1 MDKKKYIDV
10 LTEQASKHSRPQEMA
25 LSDFCDYLIE
35 FFSVDAFKAGTAEY
49 SQHILSCTRKN
60 PDFAGLTFLLLDDVA
75 TAMKRGEWLDV
86 FGILYEEMYL
96 SRGKA
101 SKTGQ
106 FFTPQSI
113 SDLMAQ
119 ISTLGAGD
127 HGKVNDC
134 AAGSGRL
141 LLAHYMEKSKTDHL
155 AGRRYEYVAQDSDPI
170 ACKMCALNFMVHGMY
185 GRVECRDTLRMSE
198 PTVVYYI
205 NEVKYP
211 FNTPYYSVRTVVPA
225 KAASIIGQEKND

>member
-10 LTEQASKHSRPQEMA
+10 LTEQADKHHRPQEMA
-25 LSDFCDYLIE
+25 LSDFCDYLIK
-35 FFSVDAFKAGTAEY
+35 FFSIDAFKAGTAEY
-49 SQHILSCTRKN
+49 SQHVLSCTKKN
-60 PDFAGLTFLLLDDVA
+60 PDFAGLALLWLDDVK
-75 TAMKRGEWLDV
+75 TAMERGEWLDV

-113 SDLMAQ
+113 SDLMAR
-119 ISTLGAGD
+119 IRTLRVGD
-127 HGKVNDC
+127 YGKVNDC

-141 LLAHYMEKSKTDHL
+141 LLAHYIDKSKLDHS
-155 AGRRYEYVAQDSDPI
+155 AGRRFEYVAQDSDPI
-170 ACKMCALNFMVHGMY
+170 ACKMCALNLMAHGMY
-185 GRVECRDTLRMSE
+185 GRVECRDTLRMTE
-198 PTVVYYI
+198 PTAVYVI

-211 FNTPYYSVRTVVPA
+211 FNTPYYSVRKILA
-225 KAASIIGQEKND
+225 KEEI

>member
-10 LTEQASKHSRPQEMA
+10 LTEQADKHSRPQELA

-35 FFSVDAFKAGTAEY
+35 FFSVDAFKTGTTG
-49 SQHILSCTRKN
+49 QHFLNCTQKN
-60 PDFAGLTFLLLDDVA
+60 LAFADLALLWLNDVK
-75 TAMKRGEWLDV
+75 TAMEQGQWLDV

-106 FFTPQSI
+106 FFTPQSV

-119 ISTLGAGD
+119 ISGLGAGD

-141 LLAHYMEKSKTDHL
+141 LLAHYIEKSKLDHS
-155 AGRRYEYVAQDSDPI
+155 AGRRFEYVAQDSDSI
-170 ACKMCALNFMVHGMY
+170 VCKMCALNFMVHGMY
-185 GRVECRDTLRMSE
+185 GRVECRDTLRMTE

-211 FNTPYYSVRTVVPA
+211 FNTPYYSVRTILA
-225 KAASIIGQEKND
+225 EKQK

>member
-10 LTEQASKHSRPQEMA
+10 LTEQANKHSRPQEMA

-35 FFSVDAFKAGTAEY
+35 FFSIDAFKAGTDEY
-49 SQHILSCTRKN
+49 IQHVLSFARKN
-60 PDFAGLTFLLLDDVA
+60 PDFAELAFLWIDDVA
-75 TAMKRGEWLDV
+75 TAMEHGQWLDV

-106 FFTPQSI
+106 FFTPQSV

-119 ISTLGAGD
+119 ISGLGACD

-141 LLAHYMEKSKTDHL
+141 LLAHYMEKSKLDHS
-155 AGRRYEYVAQDSDPI
+155 AGRRFEYVAQDSDPI
-170 ACKMCALNFMVHGMY
+170 ACKMCALNLMVHGMR
-185 GRVECRDTLRMSE
+185 GRVECRDTLRMTE
-198 PTVVYYI
+198 PTVVYVI

-211 FNTPYYSVRTVVPA
+211 FNTPYYSVRKILA
-225 KAASIIGQEKND
+225 ENRK

>member
-10 LTEQASKHSRPQEMA
+10 LTEQSSKHSRPQEMA

-35 FFSVDAFKAGTAEY
+35 FFSIDAFKAGTTEY
-49 SQHILSCTRKN
+49 RQHVLSCTKQN
-60 PDFAGLTFLLLDDVA
+60 PDFAGLTFQ
-75 TAMKRGEWLDV
+75 WLDV
-86 FGILYEEMYL
+86 FGNLYEEMYL

-106 FFTPQSI
+106 FFTPQSV
-113 SDLMAQ
+113 SDLMAR

-127 HGKVNDC
+127 HGEVNDC

-141 LLAHYMEKSKTDHL
+141 LLAHYMEKSKLDHS
-155 AGRRYEYVAQDSDPI
+155 AGRRFEYVAQDSDPI
-170 ACKMCALNFMVHGMY
+170 ACKMCALNLMVHGMY
-185 GRVECRDTLRMSE
+185 GRVECRDTLRMTE
-198 PTVVYYI
+198 PTVVYVI

-211 FNTPYYSVRTVVPA
+211 ISTPYYSVRKILA
-225 KAASIIGQEKND
+225 ENKK

>member
-10 LTEQASKHSRPQEMA
+10 LTEQANKHSRPQELA

-35 FFSVDAFKAGTAEY
+35 FFSIDAFKAGTAEY
-49 SQHILSCTRKN
+49 SQHVLNCTKKN
-60 PDFAGLTFLLLDDVA
+60 PYFAGLAFQWLDDVA
-75 TAMKRGEWLDV
+75 TAMERGQWLDV
-86 FGILYEEMYL
+86 FGNLYEEMYL

-106 FFTPQSI
+106 FFTPQSV
-113 SDLMAQ
+113 SDLMAR

-141 LLAHYMEKSKTDHL
+141 LLAHYMEKSKLDHL
-155 AGRRYEYVAQDSDPI
+155 AG
-170 ACKMCALNFMVHGMY
+170 KMCALNFMVHGMY
-185 GRVECRDTLRMSE
+185 GRVECRDTLRMDKPS
-198 PTVVYYI
+198 VVYYI

-211 FNTPYYSVRTVVPA
+211 FNTPFYSVRV
-225 KAASIIGQEKND
+225 KSQNQQKREK

>member
-1 MDKKKYIDV
+1 MDKKKYINV
-10 LTEQASKHSRPQEMA
+10 LTEHASKHSRPHEMA

-35 FFSVDAFKAGTAEY
+35 FFSIDAFKDGTVEY
-49 SQHILSCTRKN
+49 SQHVLSCTKKN
-60 PDFAGLTFLLLDDVA
+60 PDFAGLTFQWLDDVA
-75 TAMKRGEWLDV
+75 TAMEYGEWLDV

-106 FFTPQSI
+106 FFTPQSV
-113 SDLMAQ
+113 SDLVAQ
-119 ISTLGAGD
+119 IGTQKAED

-141 LLAHYMEKSKTDHL
+141 LLAHYMEKSRLDHK
-155 AGRRYEYVAQDSDPI
+155 AGRRFEYVAQDNDPI
-170 ACKMCALNFMVHGMY
+170 ACKMCALNLMVHGMY
-185 GRVECRDTLRMSE
+185 GRVECRDTLSMTE
-198 PTVVYYI
+198 PTVVYVI

-211 FNTPYYSVRTVVPA
+211 ISTPYYSVRKILA
-225 KAASIIGQEKND
+225 ENQK

>member
-10 LTEQASKHSRPQEMA
+10 LTEQANKHHRPQEMA

-35 FFSVDAFKAGTAEY
+35 FFSIDAFKAGTAEY
-49 SQHILSCTRKN
+49 SQHILNCTVQN
-60 PDFAGLTFLLLDDVA
+60 SEFAVLALQWLKDV
-75 TAMKRGEWLDV
+75 TEAMERGEWLDM

-113 SDLMAQ
+113 SDLMAR
-119 ISTLGAGD
+119 ISTLGAED

-141 LLAHYMEKSKTDHL
+141 LLAHYMEKSKLDHA
-155 AGRRYEYVAQDSDPI
+155 AGRRFEYVAQDSDPI
-170 ACKMCALNFMVHGMY
+170 ACKMGALNLMVHGMY

-211 FNTPYYSVRTVVPA
+211 FNTPYYSVRTVLA
-225 KAASIIGQEKND
+225 ENQK

>member
-10 LTEQASKHSRPQEMA
+10 LTEQANKHSRPQEMA

-35 FFSVDAFKAGTAEY
+35 LFSIDAFKAGTDEY
-49 SQHILSCTRKN
+49 RQYVLSCTKKN
-60 PDFAGLTFLLLDDVA
+60 PDFAGLAFQWLDDVA
-75 TAMKRGEWLDV
+75 TAMERGEWLDV

-101 SKTGQ
+101 SRTWQ
-106 FFTPQSI
+106 FFTPPSV

-119 ISTLGAGD
+119 VGTQKAEDNGT
-127 HGKVNDC
+127 VNDC

-141 LLAHYMEKSKTDHL
+141 LLSHYMEKSKLDHA
-155 AGRRYEYVAQDSDPI
+155 AGRRFEYVAQDSDPI
-170 ACKMCALNFMVHGMY
+170 ACKMCALNLMVHGMY
-185 GRVECRDTLRMSE
+185 GRVECRDTLRMTE
-198 PTVVYYI
+198 PSVVYVI

-211 FNTPYYSVRTVVPA
+211 FNTPYYSVRKILA
-225 KAASIIGQEKND
+225 KNRE

>member
-1 MDKKKYIDV
+1 MDKKKYINV
-10 LTEQASKHSRPQEMA
+10 LTEHASKNSRPQEMA

-35 FFSVDAFKAGTAEY
+35 LFSIDAFKAGTAEHLEY
-49 SQHILSCTRKN
+49 VLSCMNKN
-60 PDFAGLTFLLLDDVA
+60 PDFGGLTFQWLGDVA
-75 TAMKRGEWLDV
+75 SAMERGKWLDV

-106 FFTPQSI
+106 FFTPPSV

-119 ISTLGAGD
+119 VSTLRADD

-141 LLAHYMEKSKTDHL
+141 LLAHYMEKSKLDHS
-155 AGRRYEYVAQDSDPI
+155 AGRRFEYVAQDSDPI
-170 ACKMCALNFMVHGMY
+170 ACKMSALNLMVHGMN
-185 GRVECRDTLRMSE
+185 GRVECRDTLRMNE
-198 PTVVYYI
+198 PSVVYYI

-211 FNTPYYSVRTVVPA
+211 INTPYYSVRVESQNQQ
-225 KAASIIGQEKND
+225 KQEK

>member
-10 LTEQASKHSRPQEMA
+10 LAEQANKHSRPQEMA

-35 FFSVDAFKAGTAEY
+35 FFSVDAFKAGTVEY
-49 SQHILSCTRKN
+49 SQHISSCTKQN
-60 PDFAGLTFLLLDDVA
+60 SDFAVLALQWLDDVA
-75 TAMKRGEWLDV
+75 TAMERGEWLDV
-86 FGILYEEMYL
+86 FGILYEELYL

-106 FFTPQSI
+106 FFTPHCVSH
-113 SDLMAQ
+113 LMAR
-119 ISTLGAGD
+119 ISTFCAGD

-141 LLAHYMEKSKTDHL
+141 LRAHYMEKGKLDHSV
-155 AGRRYEYVAQDSDPI
+155 GRRFEYVAQDCDPI
-170 ACKMCALNFMVHGMY
+170 ACKMCALNFMAHGMY
-185 GRVECRDTLRMSE
+185 GRVECRDTLCMTE
-198 PTVVYYI
+198 PTVVYVI

-211 FNTPYYSVRTVVPA
+211 FNTPYYSVRKILTENR
-225 KAASIIGQEKND
+225 K

>member
-1 MDKKKYIDV
+1 M
-10 LTEQASKHSRPQEMA
+10 EHGQ
-25 LSDFCDYLIE
+25 
-35 FFSVDAFKAGTAEY
+35 
-49 SQHILSCTRKN
+49 
-60 PDFAGLTFLLLDDVA
+60 
-75 TAMKRGEWLDV
+75 WLDV

-106 FFTPQSI
+106 FFTPQSV

-119 ISTLGAGD
+119 ISGLGAGD
-127 HGKVNDC
+127 HGRVNDC

-141 LLAHYMEKSKTDHL
+141 LLAHYMEKSKLDHS
-155 AGRRYEYVAQDSDPI
+155 AGRRFEYVAQDSDPI
-170 ACKMCALNFMVHGMY
+170 ACKMCALNLMVHGMY
-185 GRVECRDTLRMSE
+185 GRVECRDTLRMSK

-211 FNTPYYSVRTVVPA
+211 FNTPYYSVRTVLA
-225 KAASIIGQEKND
+225 ENQK

>member
-10 LTEQASKHSRPQEMA
+10 LTEQANKLHRPQEMA
-25 LSDFCDYLIE
+25 LSDFCDYLVE
-35 FFSVDAFKAGTAEY
+35 FFSIDAFKAGTAEY
-49 SQHILSCTRKN
+49 SQHVLSCTQKN
-60 PDFAGLTFLLLDDVA
+60 LDFAGLALLWLNDVK
-75 TAMKRGEWLDV
+75 TAMEHGEWLDV

-101 SKTGQ
+101 SKIGQ

-113 SDLMAQ
+113 SDLMAR
-119 ISTLGAGD
+119 ISSLGAGD

-141 LLAHYMEKSKTDHL
+141 LLAHYMEKSKLDHS
-155 AGRRYEYVAQDSDPI
+155 AGRRFEYVAQDSDPI

-185 GRVECRDTLRMSE
+185 GRVECRDTLRMNE

-211 FNTPYYSVRTVVPA
+211 FNTSYYSVRTVLA
-225 KAASIIGQEKND
+225 GNKK